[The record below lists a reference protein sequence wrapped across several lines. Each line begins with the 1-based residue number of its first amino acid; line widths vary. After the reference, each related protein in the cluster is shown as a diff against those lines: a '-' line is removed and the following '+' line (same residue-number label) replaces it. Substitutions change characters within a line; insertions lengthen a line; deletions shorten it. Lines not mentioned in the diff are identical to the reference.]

1 MLGLNDAGEGGGGG
15 YDVTQLFE
23 TSDNILQKRQIPKD
37 KKSNCKAT
45 MRGDRQNHA
54 RRPCRPVTHL
64 LPH

>member
-1 MLGLNDAGEGGGGG
+1 MLGLNDAGW
-15 YDVTQLFE
+15 YDVTHLFE

-54 RRPCRPVTHL
+54 RSPCRPLTHL